1 MTLTTLVFSGSQV
14 ALIVRGKLSAAHEPD
29 LMEQHADCV
38 LSNGTPIGFY
48 GEGNHG
54 SSAGGSSGI
63 DKSSRKSAASF
74 NSTGF
79 GMSGV
84 VYEYAELARFRANYV
99 DAAIARGTG
108 SICTM
113 LVVTVSNAEA
123 QAFDEAWSEMK
134 KDPGSF
140 HIVGAN
146 CSSHAS
152 QAFQKSG
159 ILAGGIPGLDTPNNL
174 YRQLSTEKA
183 AKVTTY
189 SGYAGFLPAGAGF
202 SVTISS

>member
-38 LSNGTPIGFY
+38 LSNGAPIGFY
-48 GEGNHG
+48 GQGNHG
-54 SSAGGSSGI
+54 SSADGSSGI

-74 NSTGF
+74 NSSGF

-84 VYEYAELARFRANYV
+84 VYEYAELSRFRAPYV
-99 DAAIARGTG
+99 DIAIARGTG
-108 SICTM
+108 SICTV
-113 LVVTVSNAEA
+113 LVVTVSNGEA
-123 QAFDEAWSEMK
+123 KAFDQAWTAMK

-140 HIVGAN
+140 HILGSN

-152 QAFQKSG
+152 QAFQNSG

-174 YRQLSTEKA
+174 YRQLATEKA
-183 AKVTTY
+183 GKAATY
-189 SGYAGFLPAGAGF
+189 SGYAGFSPAGAGF
-202 SVTISS
+202 SVTIST